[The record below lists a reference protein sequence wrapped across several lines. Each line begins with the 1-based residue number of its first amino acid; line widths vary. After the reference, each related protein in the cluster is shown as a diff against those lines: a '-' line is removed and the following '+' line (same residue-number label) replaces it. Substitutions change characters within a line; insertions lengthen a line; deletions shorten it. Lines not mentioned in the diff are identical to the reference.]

1 MRLRAFL
8 PGNHRTLEEKEMG
21 EEGRGSSLSQEIGGK
36 LEGWKRVQGSPPP
49 PQENGGKWKIIG
61 EKRVEDIFPS
71 TETGG
76 K

>member
-1 MRLRAFL
+1 MRGGKRAGDL
-8 PGNHRTLEEKEMG
+8 P
-21 EEGRGSSLSQEIGGK
+21 LSQEIGGK
-36 LEGWKRVQGSPPP
+36 LEIRGLEKGAGVSLPPP
-49 PQENGGKWKIIG
+49 PRENVGKWKIIG